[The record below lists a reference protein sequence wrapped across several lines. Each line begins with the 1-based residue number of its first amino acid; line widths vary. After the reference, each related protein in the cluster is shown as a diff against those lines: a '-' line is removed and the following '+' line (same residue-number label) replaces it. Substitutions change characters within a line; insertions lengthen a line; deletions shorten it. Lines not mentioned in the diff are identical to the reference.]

1 MQILNA
7 HTESL
12 GWIDRETILLKQ
24 KVEDVKKIADSR
36 KKEREHTFRSV
47 SGGVACGTWP
57 AVSQSACPTNEASS
71 CPITFKCE
79 ELINGIPIEICS
91 IEFSCLEPGGQ
102 APGQPEGIRQ
112 VGRQASL
119 RGSTRWAA

>member
-24 KVEDVKKIADSR
+24 KVEDVRKIADSR

-47 SGGVACGTWP
+47 SWENDLYSTTCSRNQL
-57 AVSQSACPTNEASS
+57 AVSEWGTV
-71 CPITFKCE
+71 
-79 ELINGIPIEICS
+79 
-91 IEFSCLEPGGQ
+91 EPM
-102 APGQPEGIRQ
+102 
-112 VGRQASL
+112 
-119 RGSTRWAA
+119 

>member
-1 MQILNA
+1 MAEDIDSQLKRMAEDLKEIIEQINTANSNQDQDQSTVRGVVTVRGCGRVDVLCLQFSQIVQILNA

-47 SGGVACGTWP
+47 S
-57 AVSQSACPTNEASS
+57 
-71 CPITFKCE
+71 
-79 ELINGIPIEICS
+79 
-91 IEFSCLEPGGQ
+91 
-102 APGQPEGIRQ
+102 EGC
-112 VGRQASL
+112 VCK
-119 RGSTRWAA
+119 